1 MKAIVLLVNILLFV
15 GLYLITIPLV
25 HFWRPLTRQEI
36 DWLVE
41 SAEWFGFLN
50 AQQLWWLLMATA
62 DFIVALVIF
71 ILMKIVWRR
80 LVSRYNAAHA
90 KEFTRGDS
98 PIRFVRISSTPLPQT
113 APTFKQSPLT
123 HATIG

>member
-1 MKAIVLLVNILLFV
+1 MEKLKWWRMKAIVLLVNILLFV

-50 AQQLWWLLMATA
+50 AQQLWWLLMATTG
-62 DFIVALVIF
+62 FIVALVIF

-90 KEFTRGDS
+90 K
-98 PIRFVRISSTPLPQT
+98 
-113 APTFKQSPLT
+113 
-123 HATIG
+123 